1 MRRSSAVL
9 LIVCTVCTV
18 GLCAHSYGAVVVAEY
33 NGYERGVDYRV
44 DGMSQIVIL
53 KPSDPELGP
62 YDFDCYD
69 DSTEP
74 PYDPATIQ
82 AITAVA
88 GIGDVEIMVRGHEGR
103 EYGASNVL
111 LLQLNRMAS
120 TAASR
125 SSRSSTTSALTAG
138 WPILR
143 AAKGGGAI
151 RSRGAIAL
159 RRCAADAIE
168 RRNPVASAL
177 HRQRGAAKAT
187 TP

>member
-111 LLQLNRMAS
+111 LLQLNQDGVNSSVKELKIQYDLGADGRVAHPS
-120 TAASR
+120 CSEGWGRDSFAR
-125 SSRSSTTSALTAG
+125 SDR
-138 WPILR
+138 
-143 AAKGGGAI
+143 
-151 RSRGAIAL
+151 
-159 RRCAADAIE
+159 
-168 RRNPVASAL
+168 ASAMCGGR
-177 HRQRGAAKAT
+177 H
-187 TP
+187 